1 MTIQIRG
8 LEIQCIAS
16 DIDFTLINREGV
28 LLPNTKAQLLSFQ
41 ENGGKIALIS
51 GRLVGGVISYAK
63 ELMLS
68 RYGGVIVGGNGAQ
81 IYDVSQNRYLEDQKM
96 EKEECARLVATLKEW
111 PGDIAFYSQDN
122 LLVSPECRSDFSVFA
137 ERNHLHFCKL
147 ELDRVDFSK
156 IHKVLF
162 AMRGKTVEKELPSL
176 RKTFSTLNITRSG
189 PAVLE
194 ITDGTR
200 TKGDGLRAAAQFQG
214 IAVENTM
221 AFGDAENDLPMFAAA
236 GLSVAMKNAAPDIQR
251 VCDFVTMD
259 THQDDGIGNFLSA
272 YQK

>member
-8 LEIQCIAS
+8 REIQCIAS
-16 DIDFTLINREGV
+16 DIDFTLINRDGV

-41 ENGGKIALIS
+41 KNGGKIALIS
-51 GRLVGGVISYAK
+51 GRLAGGVISYAK

-81 IYDVSQNRYLEDQKM
+81 IYDVAQDRYLEDQKM

-122 LLVSPECRSDFSVFA
+122 LLVSPESRSDFSVFA
-137 ERNHLHFCKL
+137 ERNHLHFRKL
-147 ELDRVDFSK
+147 QLDRVDFSK
-156 IHKVLF
+156 IRKVLF
-162 AMRGKTVEKELPSL
+162 AVRGKTVEKELPSL
-176 RKTFSTLNITRSG
+176 RKSFSTLNITRSG

-200 TKGDGLRAAAQFQG
+200 TKGDGLKAAAQFQG
-214 IAVENTM
+214 VAIENTM

-236 GLSVAMKNAAPDIQR
+236 GISVAMKNGCR
-251 VCDFVTMD
+251 RRFKTC
-259 THQDDGIGNFLSA
+259 
-272 YQK
+272 